1 MTNHLTWKAW
11 LVLTGSGL
19 GLLLIYLSQQWTYAA
34 AAGIDAGPNF
44 TFAFNRTVR
53 LLLNDSIFLLV
64 FRVLFTHRPAYLRW
78 AWSLFLIEILVILP
92 VYLVVKLMLEGPTEI
107 SSPWLSTIHRM
118 IVNPLLMGILLAAC
132 YIQELKT
139 KPRV

>member
-1 MTNHLTWKAW
+1 MNNHLTWKAW
-11 LVLTGSGL
+11 LMLSGCGL
-19 GLLLIYLSQQWTYAA
+19 GLLLIYLSQQWSYAA

-53 LLLNDSIFLLV
+53 LLLNDGLCLLV

-107 SSPWLSTIHRM
+107 SSPLLSTIHRM